1 MSLPTTHRRRFE
13 IDVVRGFALFGVLL
27 VNLYSFGADS
37 IAWEAPSDTALRLIK
52 DGFFESR
59 SWILFSFLFGLSFW
73 WQTQTDP
80 QRPVVTLMLRRY
92 AMLYVFGMANAVLY
106 DGDILM
112 QYAQMGGVMLLLS
125 PLPSRMLGIIA
136 IVLLLVFPLGHA
148 YGPGRDDYVPESPE
162 DARELLEEERVESVY
177 STGHFLDV
185 IAFNATEIPRNP
197 VEDWQ
202 WPDSGLTVLALFLLG
217 VVAGRSGVL
226 TEPKASKPALWR
238 YLQRALVVALV
249 ASVAQWWL
257 TLSRGYAAF
266 ASGSS
271 SQMLTLIG
279 DIAYIAGAL
288 AMAASYLL
296 IIVLAVR
303 RPAVARLCQPLAAA
317 GRMGL
322 TVYLTQT
329 LIFSTVFYGYG
340 FGAAWRLGPAAVSLL
355 AVGIFA
361 TQLLFAALW
370 FRGFRIGPLE
380 WLWRL
385 VTDLDARPP
394 RR

>member
-1 MSLPTTHRRRFE
+1 MIHGRRFE

-37 IAWEAPSDTALRLIK
+37 IAWGAPADTFLRLVK
-52 DGFFESR
+52 DVFFESR
-59 SWILFSFLFGLSFW
+59 SWVLFSFLFGVSFW

-80 QRPVVTLMLRRY
+80 HQPVLARMLRRY
-92 AMLYVFGMANAVLY
+92 ATLYVFGIANALLY

-112 QYAQMGGVMLLLS
+112 QYALMGSVMLLLS
-125 PLPSRMLGIIA
+125 PLPSRLLGATA
-136 IVLLLVFPLGHA
+136 IMLLLVFPLGHL
-148 YGPGRDDYVPESPE
+148 YGPGRDDYVPESAE
-162 DARELLEEERVESVY
+162 DAHELLEEERIESVY
-177 STGHFLDV
+177 SAGSFREV

-217 VVAGRSGVL
+217 VVVGRSGVL
-226 TEPKASKPALWR
+226 TDPKASRPILRRW
-238 YLQRALVVALV
+238 LQGTLVVALV

-257 TLSRGYAAF
+257 TLRRGYAAF

-271 SQMLTLIG
+271 SEMMTLLG

-296 IIVLAVR
+296 VIVLAVQ

-329 LIFSTVFYGYG
+329 LIFSTIFYGYG
-340 FGAAWRLGPAAVSLL
+340 LGAAWRLSPTAVSLL
-355 AVGIFA
+355 AVATFA
-361 TQLLFAALW
+361 TQLLFASLW
-370 FRGFRIGPLE
+370 FHRFRIGPFE

-385 VTDLDARPP
+385 VTDLEARPLG
-394 RR
+394 RRST

>member
-1 MSLPTTHRRRFE
+1 LSTLPVHQRRFE

-37 IAWEAPSDTALRLIK
+37 IAWEAPADTAFRLIK
-52 DGFFESR
+52 EVFFESR

-80 QRPVVTLMLRRY
+80 QRPVIALMLRRY
-92 AMLYVFGMANAVLY
+92 AMLYFFGMANALLY

-112 QYAQMGGVMLLLS
+112 QYALMGAVMLLLS
-125 PLPSRMLGIIA
+125 PLPSRLLGAIA
-136 IVLLLVFPLGHA
+136 IVLLLVFPLGHL

-162 DARELLEEERVESVY
+162 DARELLEEERIESVHA
-177 STGHFLDV
+177 TGSLREV

-217 VVAGRSGVL
+217 VIVGRSGVL
-226 TEPKASKPALWR
+226 TDPEVSRPTLRRWM
-238 YLQRALVVALV
+238 QGALVVALV
-249 ASVAQWWL
+249 ASAAQWWL
-257 TLSRGYAAF
+257 TLRRGYAAF

-271 SQMLTLIG
+271 SEMMTLLG

-288 AMAASYLL
+288 AMAVSYVL
-296 IIVLAVR
+296 IIVLAAQ

-322 TVYLTQT
+322 TVYITQT
-329 LIFSTVFYGYG
+329 LIFSTIFYGYG
-340 FGAAWRLGPAAVSLL
+340 FGAAWQLGPAAVSVL
-355 AVGIFA
+355 AVVIFTA
-361 TQLLFAALW
+361 QQLFALLW
-370 FRGFRIGPLE
+370 FRGFRIGPFE

-385 VTDLDARPP
+385 VTDLKARPL